1 MKPVL
6 LVDFGST
13 YTKATAVDLEAGGLL
28 GTAASFTT
36 VETDINEG
44 LSNACAILKE
54 KTGVN
59 DYTATYA
66 CSSAAGGLK
75 MAAIGLVPELTV
87 QAAKEA
93 SLGAGAKIMKTYAF
107 KLTKSDVR
115 EIDRL
120 RPDILLLTGGTDGG
134 NSETILAN
142 AKKLTALE
150 ADIPIVIAGNRCCA
164 DDCEEI
170 LEGRQIYVCENVM
183 PSLGKLNILPAQ
195 KIIRELFLKKI
206 VQGKGLTKA
215 MELMTDIIMP
225 TPSAILEAMQLL
237 ANGTGSTSGIGELLG
252 VDLGGATTDVYS
264 IATGSPTNM
273 KTVYKGLEEPY
284 AKRTVEGD
292 IGMRYSMRGVVE
304 AVGSERLASMAGLT
318 AERLEEMLSYLEA
331 HKDAVPRDEEFL
343 RLDDAL
349 ASAAVETAAIRH
361 AGTIELAYTPMGE
374 TYVQSGKDLRNVKNI
389 VVTGGALIHS
399 KNVEKIARYAG
410 MDGAHPESLRPENAG
425 IWVDKKYLL
434 AAMGLLGKNYPE
446 TALEI
451 MKREIIYY
459 GDQK

>member
-13 YTKATAVDLEAGGLL
+13 YTKAAAVDLEERILL

-44 LSNACAILKE
+44 LARACAALE
-54 KTGVN
+54 KTTGISEYVK
-59 DYTATYA
+59 TYA

-75 MAAIGLVPELTV
+75 MIAIGLVPELTV

-93 SLGAGAKIMKTYAF
+93 SLGAGAKIMKTYAYQ
-107 KLTKSDVR
+107 LTKSDVR
-115 EIDRL
+115 EIDDL
-120 RPDILLLTGGTDGG
+120 CPDILLLTGGTDGG

-142 AKKLTALE
+142 AQKLTGLS

-164 DDCEEI
+164 DECEEI
-170 LEGRQIYVCENVM
+170 LKGRQIYVCENVM

-195 KIIRELFLKKI
+195 KIIRELFLKRI

-215 MELMTDIIMP
+215 MELVSDIIMP
-225 TPSAILEAMQLL
+225 TPSAILEAMQLF
-237 ANGTGSTSGIGELLG
+237 AKGCGKESGIGELLG
-252 VDLGGATTDVYS
+252 IDLGGATTDVYS
-264 IATGSPTNM
+264 IASGSPTNM

-304 AVGSERLASMAGLT
+304 AAGSDRIASMTGLT
-318 AERLEEMLSYLEA
+318 GERLEEMLCYLEE
-331 HKDAVPRDEEFL
+331 HKDAVPKDEDFL

-349 ASAAVETAAIRH
+349 ASAAVETASIRH
-361 AGTIELAYTPMGE
+361 AGTIELIYTPMGE
-374 TYVQSGKDLRNVKNI
+374 TYVQSGKDLRDVKNI

-399 KNVEKIARYAG
+399 ANVEKIAKYAG
-410 MDGAHPESLRPENAG
+410 MDEAHPESLRPTHG
-425 IWVDKKYLL
+425 QIWVDKKYLL
-434 AAMGLLGKNYPE
+434 AAMGLLSRNYPE
-446 TALEI
+446 IALEI

-459 GDQK
+459 GD